1 MECSWDKG
9 ELAREKKLT
18 NISKWKELNESDLQ
32 QYIASSDS
40 EEEEEEEEEEED
52 EEDDGLKKKKA
63 VPKYVTDDE

>member
-40 EEEEEEEEEEED
+40 EEEEEED
-52 EEDDGLKKKKA
+52 EEDDGIKKKKA